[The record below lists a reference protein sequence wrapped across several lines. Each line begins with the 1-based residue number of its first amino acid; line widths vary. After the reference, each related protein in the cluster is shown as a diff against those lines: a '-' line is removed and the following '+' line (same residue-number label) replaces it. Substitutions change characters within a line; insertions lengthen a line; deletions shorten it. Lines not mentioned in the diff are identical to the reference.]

1 MSIKIRIWKDE
12 LQVLTLSRDLK
23 EAAISFAPD
32 MNSVFKISRQYW
44 DMAYIK
50 LENASGLCGEHTA
63 GLGSSLEI
71 FAEFIFIPR
80 INTCNIL
87 IKSAV

>member
-1 MSIKIRIWKDE
+1 MSIWKDE
-12 LQVLTLSRDLK
+12 LQKLTLSRDSRK
-23 EAAISFAPD
+23 KTIIFAPV
-32 MNSVFKISRQYW
+32 MNSSFKISCQYW
-44 DMAYIK
+44 DVAYIK
-50 LENASGLCGEHTA
+50 LESASGLCGGHTA
-63 GLGSSLEI
+63 GLRSSLET

>member
-1 MSIKIRIWKDE
+1 M
-12 LQVLTLSRDLK
+12 LTLNRDLR
-23 EAAISFAPD
+23 EATIFFALAI
-32 MNSVFKISRQYW
+32 NSGFKISCQYW

-50 LENASGLCGEHTA
+50 LASASGLCGGHTA
-63 GLGSSLEI
+63 GLRSSLAI

-87 IKSAV
+87 IKSSV

>member
-1 MSIKIRIWKDE
+1 M
-12 LQVLTLSRDLK
+12 LTLSRDLK
-23 EAAISFAPD
+23 EAAISFAPA
-32 MNSVFKISRQYW
+32 MNSGFKISCQYW

-50 LENASGLCGEHTA
+50 LENASGLCGGHTA
-63 GLGSSLEI
+63 GLRSSLEI